1 MIFQVR
7 KNMNSA
13 RRRFLKYLAASPLLA
28 GSDLLAQEQRLPDPS
43 VWAPRPLDK
52 LIELAI
58 WRPASTTR

>member
-28 GSDLLAQEQRLPDPS
+28 GADLLAQEQRLPDPIGLGAAH
-43 VWAPRPLDK
+43 V
-52 LIELAI
+52 
-58 WRPASTTR
+58 STS